1 MPLSIE
7 QRAAGVQAL
16 VLDVDGVLT
25 DGSLVY
31 GPDDEWKTFH
41 VRDGHALVL
50 CRLAGI
56 KTALL
61 TGRSSAAVRRRATEL
76 KVDALREGVARKGE
90 VLLELAGTLR
100 VQLDK
105 MCYVGD
111 DLVDLPALARVGFP
125 VAPADAVAEVR
136 SAAAW
141 VTRAP
146 GGRGA
151 VRELVEMILKAQ
163 GSWADLV
170 RRHERELF

>member
-1 MPLSIE
+1 
-7 QRAAGVQAL
+7 
-16 VLDVDGVLT
+16 
-25 DGSLVY
+25 
-31 GPDDEWKTFH
+31 
-41 VRDGHALVL
+41 
-50 CRLAGI
+50 
-56 KTALL
+56 
-61 TGRSSAAVRRRATEL
+61 
-76 KVDALREGVARKGE
+76 
-90 VLLELAGTLR
+90 
-100 VQLDK
+100 